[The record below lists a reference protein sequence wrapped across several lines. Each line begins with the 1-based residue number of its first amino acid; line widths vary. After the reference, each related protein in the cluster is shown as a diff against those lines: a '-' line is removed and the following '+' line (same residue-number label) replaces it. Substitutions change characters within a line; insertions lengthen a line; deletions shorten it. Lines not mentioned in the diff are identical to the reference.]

1 MAIQFTEAEKSSI
14 MDITQSYSVMMK
26 RSVELSKI
34 IEDTEETLVRMAS
47 DMDQLK
53 QNEHEFFHGLA
64 TKYDVELRTVEN
76 AAANYAINP
85 S

>member
-1 MAIQFTEAEKSSI
+1 MAIHFTEAEKSSI
-14 MDITQSYSVMMK
+14 MGITQNYSVMMK

-34 IEDTEETLVRMAS
+34 IEDAEEALAQLAN

-76 AAANYAINP
+76 AAANYVINP